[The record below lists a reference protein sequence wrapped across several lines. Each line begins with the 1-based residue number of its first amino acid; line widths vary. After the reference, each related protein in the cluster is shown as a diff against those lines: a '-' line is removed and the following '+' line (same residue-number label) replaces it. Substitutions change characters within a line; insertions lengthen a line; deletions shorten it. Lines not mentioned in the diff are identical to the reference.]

1 MSKKKISVVCIANY
15 CRSPVAEMVFK
26 KHLNLEKFSII
37 SCGLNPM
44 QIADMDARSRK
55 YLSIKGYEK
64 KIHNPKRV
72 NNAIVDDCDYI
83 FALDIQVLIQLKKTF
98 PKKLKNIYLLN
109 EKNRNLNLAD
119 PYLFNDEKQYF
130 EVMANIEK
138 CTVDLCHLIDN

>member
-1 MSKKKISVVCIANY
+1 M
-15 CRSPVAEMVFK
+15 
-26 KHLNLEKFSII
+26 
-37 SCGLNPM
+37 
-44 QIADMDARSRK
+44 
-55 YLSIKGYEK
+55 
-64 KIHNPKRV
+64 